1 MLGIGAISLCGFGM
15 LSVNYLRHAKA
26 PFLDLVSSNIAHSEE
41 GRKDPYSKSRQ
52 NLPVDSPADFV
63 LLAGNSN
70 PELAKKVASR
80 LGTQLA
86 SGMVK
91 KFADGEIGVSFKAI
105 DVSQKHCYIV

>member
-1 MLGIGAISLCGFGM
+1 MFGLGTITLCGFGL
-15 LSVNYLRHAKA
+15 LSATYLKQVKA
-26 PFLDLVSSNIAHSEE
+26 PFPNLIGSNLAHSEE
-41 GRKDPYSKSRQ
+41 GHKDPYTKSRQ
-52 NLPVDSPADFV
+52 NLPVDSTSDFV
-63 LLAGNSN
+63 LLSGNSN

-105 DVSQKHCYIV
+105 DVS